1 MKKAFALLLT
11 IMLLVCSALPGVAD
25 PIVINENFSMRNGI
39 TYLCPMSTVK
49 RVERAN
55 GSVPSGVGDGSL
67 NYYTTLAGCD
77 VCLEYWEKTPS
88 VLQEFQYSF
97 YSIADYKTISG
108 SLRNKYGQPHYTE
121 PLFGIS
127 TKARNT
133 QKDTDGK
140 LMDYAAWMI
149 KYNDCYLLIEMNIG
163 YASYMRMYIAA
174 VNYCP
179 LSYEVA
185 EALLERESQEEESI
199 ENSLR
204 NDL

>member
-97 YSIADYKTISG
+97 YSIADYKTISD
-108 SLRNKYGQPHYTE
+108 SLKANMDNRTILNRCLAYPRKHATHRKTLTE
-121 PLFGIS
+121 
-127 TKARNT
+127 N
-133 QKDTDGK
+133 
-140 LMDYAAWMI
+140 
-149 KYNDCYLLIEMNIG
+149 
-163 YASYMRMYIAA
+163 
-174 VNYCP
+174 
-179 LSYEVA
+179 
-185 EALLERESQEEESI
+185 
-199 ENSLR
+199 
-204 NDL
+204 